1 MKTIKILFILSAV
14 FFTGNVLALGED
26 ENERCKKPKF
36 YTFSPSA
43 EKGAAEIAPGSE
55 FSFHSS
61 EWTAPG
67 TVEVTVKKIKTAVTV
82 ENRNIFFIFKGK
94 LPPELTD
101 TYARISIT
109 GKAKLGCSNRG
120 GWLVK
125 ITGDGAIANTAEET
139 EEAKE
144 DTDPTS
150 SDETPKPES

>member
-1 MKTIKILFILSAV
+1 MKTIKILLILSAV
-14 FFTGNVLALGED
+14 FFSGIVLALGED

-67 TVEVTVKKIKTAVTV
+67 TVVVTVKKIKTPVTV

-94 LPPELTD
+94 LPPELKN
-101 TYARISIT
+101 TYARISIS
-109 GKAKLGCSNRG
+109 GQAKLGCRNRG

-125 ITGDGAIANTAEET
+125 ITGDQE
-139 EEAKE
+139 
-144 DTDPTS
+144 P
-150 SDETPKPES
+150 SDEAVETGKAETPETAKPVND